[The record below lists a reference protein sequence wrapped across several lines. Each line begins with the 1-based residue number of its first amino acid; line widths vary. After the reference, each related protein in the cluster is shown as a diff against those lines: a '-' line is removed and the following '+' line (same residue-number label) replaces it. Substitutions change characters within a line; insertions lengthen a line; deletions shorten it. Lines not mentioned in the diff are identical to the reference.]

1 MTQNYTFSDINTAQ
15 NVATI
20 PPKTRTVRKSPLFA
34 RLEKLKIGDAF
45 IIDNAQMASVAA
57 NVYATAKRAGIKVSL
72 RQLPE
77 GVGVWRVRNTNS
89 NATQSEDGQTQAQS
103 NRRVYKSAQGRSGRK
118 AA

>member
-1 MTQNYTFSDINTAQ
+1 MTQNYTFSDLNNASS
-15 NVATI
+15 VAPI

-34 RLEKLKIGDAF
+34 RMEKLKIGEAF
-45 IIDNAQMASVAA
+45 VINDAQMSKVAA

-77 GVGVWRVRNTNS
+77 GVGVWRVRNTTAS
-89 NATQSEDGQTQAQS
+89 QSEDGQAQTARKS
-103 NRRVYKSAQGRSGRK
+103 IAGRRGRK